1 MSNPYCSCAAR
12 TGSSGCT
19 CSGDGSL
26 PAVGVDSGSLSS
38 GSGVWSRA
46 VTNGET
52 AGSLDR
58 GVSSVST
65 VRVGAEVDA
74 LDTLSSSARSAYRL

>member
-26 PAVGVDSGSLSS
+26 PAVGVDSSLELS
-38 GSGVWSRA
+38 GSGVVSRA
-46 VTNGET
+46 VINGET

-58 GVSSVST
+58 GVVRVST
-65 VRVGAEVDA
+65 VRTGAEVEA
-74 LDTLSSSARSAYRL
+74 SPSSGSTRTVNGL